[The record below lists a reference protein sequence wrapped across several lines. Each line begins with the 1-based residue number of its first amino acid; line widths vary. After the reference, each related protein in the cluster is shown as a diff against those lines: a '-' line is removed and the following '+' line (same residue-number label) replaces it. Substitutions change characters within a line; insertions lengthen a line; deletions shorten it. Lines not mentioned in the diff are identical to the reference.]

1 MQLDKKFMTDEE
13 REVAKKLL
21 LQIAESTSANGV
33 DWIMR
38 VADKIRNNEP
48 VDDDMLYQV
57 YMFNQ
62 FFNLIWDGTHKNN

>member
-21 LQIAESTSANGV
+21 LQIAESPSASGV

-62 FFNLIWDGTHKNN
+62 AFNLIWDGTHKNN

>member
-21 LQIAESTSANGV
+21 LQIAESPSANGV

-48 VDDDMLYQV
+48 VDDDLLYKV

-62 FFNLIWDGTHKNN
+62 AFNLIWAGTHKNN

>member
-21 LQIAESTSANGV
+21 LQIAESPSANGV
-33 DWIMR
+33 DWVMR

-57 YMFNQ
+57 HMFNQ
-62 FFNLIWDGTHKNN
+62 VFNLIWDGTHKNN

>member
-21 LQIAESTSANGV
+21 LQIAESPSANGV

-38 VADKIRNNEP
+38 VAVKIRNNEP
-48 VDDDMLYQV
+48 VDDDLLYQV

-62 FFNLIWDGTHKNN
+62 VFNLIWDGTHKNN

>member
-21 LQIAESTSANGV
+21 LQIAESPSAGGV

-38 VADKIRNNEP
+38 VADKIRNNEH
-48 VDDDMLYQV
+48 VDDDVLYQV

-62 FFNLIWDGTHKNN
+62 AFNLIWVGTHKNN